1 MKYLTL
7 SSRIFGLYM
16 PVMAVL
22 FFSCVNKNE
31 INANHDMGE
40 IVLKPAIQIFLLL

>member
-16 PVMAVL
+16 PVL

-31 INANHDMGE
+31 TNANHDMGE